1 MKKARPQAVLW
12 PTEENFARF
21 GEVCS
26 DIQSETF
33 EAYRTVTVRDI
44 EAQEARGIEFERFE
58 FDPDQ
63 LLVFAQAAGFDR
75 VVANIRALYAVALQ
89 MKRHG
94 RR

>member
-21 GEVCS
+21 REVCS

-33 EAYRTVTVRDI
+33 EAYRMVTMRNI
-44 EAQEARGIEFERFE
+44 KAQEALGIEYERFE
-58 FDPDQ
+58 FDPDK
-63 LLVFAQAAGFDR
+63 LLIFAQAAGFDR
-75 VVANIRALYAVALQ
+75 VVSNIRALYAVALQ

-94 RR
+94 RQ

>member
-21 GEVCS
+21 REVCS

-33 EAYRTVTVRDI
+33 EAYRLASSRDI
-44 EAQEARGIEFERFE
+44 KAKEAIGIEFERFE

-75 VVANIRALYAVALQ
+75 VVSNIRALYAVALQ

-94 RR
+94 RH